1 MARRMPKLMVTR
13 RAFSAIEY
21 ECGSTIVYFVSSNS
35 FSTHIY
41 GKARSEACPL
51 MFLTDLLLYI
61 TAAAWR
67 SGVTMIAR

>member
-1 MARRMPKLMVTR
+1 MGTR

-21 ECGSTIVYFVSSNS
+21 ERGFTVVYLVSSRS
-35 FSTHIY
+35 LFTHVN

-51 MFLTDLLLYI
+51 VFLIDSLLYI

-67 SGVTMIAR
+67 SGVTMIPR